1 MEGEERGRGEER
13 REGGRRKRKRK
24 EGGKREREE
33 DERGRGEREGEER
46 GKERREGE
54 KVEGGAVCPATLLYC
69 ACSRNARSQ
78 KRHPICKL
86 KNAKIYKMKECK
98 KNNQPT

>member
-1 MEGEERGRGEER
+1 MRREDGRRGERERRGEKRGRKKKEEEERGRERREGEERGRERGE
-13 REGGRRKRKRK
+13 
-24 EGGKREREE
+24 REREE
-33 DERGRGEREGEER
+33 R
-46 GKERREGE
+46 E
-54 KVEGGAVCPATLLYC
+54 KVEGGAVSPATLLYC